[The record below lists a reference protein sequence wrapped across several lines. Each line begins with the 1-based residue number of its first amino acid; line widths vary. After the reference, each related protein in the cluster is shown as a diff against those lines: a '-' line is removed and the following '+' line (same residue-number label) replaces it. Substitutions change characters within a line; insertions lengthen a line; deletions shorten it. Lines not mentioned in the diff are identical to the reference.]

1 MSLLYYIL
9 LAFGGLLVIYVLTSW
24 FVTKKKINEYNGTEN
39 KLATFAQ
46 NVKSKLSLW
55 VFYFSGGN
63 RKNILRN
70 SVISVLSFLA
80 FFAINVSYIHIDRLT
95 FSVIFI
101 FTFLIL
107 IWKLGQRRNRI
118 VFNNVF
124 PEVIQILVAAS
135 SSGAGLLQGLERCGQ
150 ELTGQLGTEFRNIHR
165 RLAIGE
171 DPIAVFDE
179 SYTRYPYKEFYFF
192 ITIIR
197 ANLSKGGQIK
207 EVISRLGRVIA
218 DSSKMEKKKKAMT
231 SEARMSAIIVACFPI
246 GFFIFMKFTMPDNF
260 EFITTDPTGR
270 YVLYYVFGSVAFG
283 MLIILGLMR
292 KST

>member
-9 LAFGGLLVIYVLTSW
+9 LAFGGLLVIYVLTGW

-39 KLATFAQ
+39 KLETFAQ

-107 IWKLGQRRNRI
+107 IWKLGQRRNRV

-197 ANLSKGGQIK
+197 TNLSKGGQIK
-207 EVISRLGRVIA
+207 ESTVYVYGAGGKMEIKYIFNRNFIDVREQTYLYQDTSLNKVDTLNVIRYKIDYRGRVVGKKLNQYA
-218 DSSKMEKKKKAMT
+218 DIFEEFKRA
-231 SEARMSAIIVACFPI
+231 VP
-246 GFFIFMKFTMPDNF
+246 FILK
-260 EFITTDPTGR
+260 
-270 YVLYYVFGSVAFG
+270 
-283 MLIILGLMR
+283 
-292 KST
+292 

>member
-1 MSLLYYIL
+1 M
-9 LAFGGLLVIYVLTSW
+9 
-24 FVTKKKINEYNGTEN
+24 
-39 KLATFAQ
+39 
-46 NVKSKLSLW
+46 
-55 VFYFSGGN
+55 
-63 RKNILRN
+63 
-70 SVISVLSFLA
+70 
-80 FFAINVSYIHIDRLT
+80 SYIHIDRLT

-179 SYTRYPYKEFYFF
+179 SYTRYPYKRIFTFF

-197 ANLSKGGQIK
+197 TNLSKGGQIK

-283 MLIILGLMR
+283 MLIIWGLMR